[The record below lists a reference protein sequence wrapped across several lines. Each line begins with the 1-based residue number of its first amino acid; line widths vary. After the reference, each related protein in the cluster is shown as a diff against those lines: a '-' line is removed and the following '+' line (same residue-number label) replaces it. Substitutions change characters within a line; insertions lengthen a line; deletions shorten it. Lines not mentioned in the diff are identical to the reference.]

1 MSVGNQEDPGVNPT
15 DRMPPISDADMT
27 TEQRQAVAGY
37 AATRNTSVFE
47 GPFVPLLRSPEL
59 LDRVQ
64 RVGEYLR
71 YRNALP
77 RRLSEMA
84 ILIAARHWSQQFE
97 WNIHTADATTA
108 GLADLIITAIAEGR
122 RPSPLEEDEAA
133 VYDFCLELLH
143 NKSVSDAT
151 YGRALALAGDQGV
164 IDLVGLLGYYSL
176 LAMVMNTARTPI
188 RDDMTSALDRF
199 PV

>member
-37 AATRNTSVFE
+37 AATRNTSVFA

-108 GLADLIITAIAEGR
+108 GLADPVITAIAEGR
-122 RPSPLEEDEAA
+122 RPSPLEEDETA

-151 YGRALALAGDQGV
+151 YSRALALAGDQGV

-188 RDDMTSALDRF
+188 RDDMTSTLERF

>member
-188 RDDMTSALDRF
+188 RDDMTPTLERF

>member
-108 GLADLIITAIAEGR
+108 GLADLIITAISEGR

-188 RDDMTSALDRF
+188 RDDVTPTLERF

>member
-1 MSVGNQEDPGVNPT
+1 MNPT
-15 DRMPPISDADMT
+15 DRMPPIPDTDMT
-27 TEQRQAVAGY
+27 AEQRQAVADY
-37 AATRNTSVFE
+37 ASTRNTNVFE
-47 GPFVPLLRSPEL
+47 GPFVPLLRSPQL

-84 ILIAARHWSQQFE
+84 ILTAARHWSQQFE
-97 WNIHTADATTA
+97 WNIHAADAATA
-108 GLADLIITAIAEGR
+108 GLADAVIDAIAEGR
-122 RPSPLEEDEAA
+122 RPSTLIEDEAA

-143 NKSVSDAT
+143 NQSVSDTT
-151 YGRALALAGDQGV
+151 YNHAVALFGEPGV
-164 IDLVGLLGYYSL
+164 IDLVGILGYYSL

-188 RDDMTSALDRF
+188 RDGMTRSLEPF
-199 PV
+199 PG

>member
-27 TEQRQAVAGY
+27 TEQRQAVADY
-37 AATRNTSVFE
+37 AATRNTSIFE

-97 WNIHTADATTA
+97 WNIHTADATMA
-108 GLADLIITAIAEGR
+108 GLADAVITAIAEGR
-122 RPSPLEEDEAA
+122 RPSPMDEDEAA
-133 VYDFCLELLH
+133 VYDFCLELLL

-151 YGRALALAGDQGV
+151 YGRAVAISGDQGV

-188 RDDMTSALDRF
+188 RDDMTPTLERF

>member
-1 MSVGNQEDPGVNPT
+1 VGHEEDASVNPT
-15 DRMPPISDADMT
+15 DRMPPITDTNMT
-27 TEQRQAVAGY
+27 AEQRQAVADY
-37 AATRNTSVFE
+37 ASIRKTDVFE
-47 GPFVPLLRSPEL
+47 GPFVPLLRSPQL

-97 WNIHTADATTA
+97 WNIHAADAATA
-108 GLADLIITAIAEGR
+108 GLADAVIDAIAEGR
-122 RPSPLEEDEAA
+122 RPSTLVEDEAA

-143 NKSVSDAT
+143 NQSVSDTT
-151 YGRALALAGDQGV
+151 YDHAVALFGEPGV
-164 IDLVGLLGYYSL
+164 IDLVGILGYYSL

-188 RDDMTSALDRF
+188 RDGMTRSLEPF
-199 PV
+199 PA

>member
-97 WNIHTADATTA
+97 WNVHTADATTA
-108 GLADLIITAIAEGR
+108 GLADLIITAISEGR

-188 RDDMTSALDRF
+188 RDDVTPTLERF

>member
-97 WNIHTADATTA
+97 WNIHTSDATTA
-108 GLADLIITAIAEGR
+108 GLADAVITAIAEGR
-122 RPSPLEEDEAA
+122 RPSPLDEDEAA
-133 VYDFCLELLH
+133 VYDFCLELLL

-188 RDDMTSALDRF
+188 RDDMTAILERF
-199 PV
+199 PI

>member
-27 TEQRQAVAGY
+27 TEQRQAVADY
-37 AATRNTSVFE
+37 AATRNTSIFE

-97 WNIHTADATTA
+97 WNVHTADATTA
-108 GLADLIITAIAEGR
+108 GLADLIITAISEGR

-188 RDDMTSALDRF
+188 RDDVTPTLERF

>member
-97 WNIHTADATTA
+97 WNIHTADATMA
-108 GLADLIITAIAEGR
+108 GLADAVITAIAEGR

-133 VYDFCLELLH
+133 VYDFCLELLL

-151 YGRALALAGDQGV
+151 YGRAVAISGDQGV

-188 RDDMTSALDRF
+188 RDDMTPTLERF

>member
-64 RVGEYLR
+64 RVGY
-71 YRNALP
+71 
-77 RRLSEMA
+77 
-84 ILIAARHWSQQFE
+84 
-97 WNIHTADATTA
+97 A
-108 GLADLIITAIAEGR
+108 GR
-122 RPSPLEEDEAA
+122 
-133 VYDFCLELLH
+133 
-143 NKSVSDAT
+143 
-151 YGRALALAGDQGV
+151 
-164 IDLVGLLGYYSL
+164 LVGENISETYETELET
-176 LAMVMNTARTPI
+176 LAAWMEEPATRNVILDASARDMGFAWYQENNGKIWWTLVTGAPGMSSTPGGVEVASN
-188 RDDMTSALDRF
+188 DF
-199 PV
+199 

>member
-84 ILIAARHWSQQFE
+84 NLIAARHWSQQFE
-97 WNIHTADATTA
+97 WNVHTADATTA
-108 GLADLIITAIAEGR
+108 GLADLIITAISEGR

-188 RDDMTSALDRF
+188 RDDVTPILERF

>member
-1 MSVGNQEDPGVNPT
+1 
-15 DRMPPISDADMT
+15 MT
-27 TEQRQAVAGY
+27 TEQRQAVADY
-37 AATRNTSVFE
+37 AATRNTSIFE

-97 WNIHTADATTA
+97 WNIHTADATMA
-108 GLADLIITAIAEGR
+108 GLADAVITAIAEGR
-122 RPSPLEEDEAA
+122 RPSPMDEDEAA
-133 VYDFCLELLH
+133 VYDFCLELLL

-151 YGRALALAGDQGV
+151 YGRAVAISGDQGV

-188 RDDMTSALDRF
+188 RDDMTPTLERF

>member
-15 DRMPPISDADMT
+15 DRMPPIPDADMT
-27 TEQRQAVAGY
+27 TEQRQAVADY
-37 AATRNTSVFE
+37 AATRNTSIFE

-97 WNIHTADATTA
+97 WNIHTADATMA
-108 GLADLIITAIAEGR
+108 GLADAVITAIAEGR
-122 RPSPLEEDEAA
+122 RPSPMDEDEAA
-133 VYDFCLELLH
+133 VYDF
-143 NKSVSDAT
+143 
-151 YGRALALAGDQGV
+151 
-164 IDLVGLLGYYSL
+164 
-176 LAMVMNTARTPI
+176 
-188 RDDMTSALDRF
+188 
-199 PV
+199 

>member
-97 WNIHTADATTA
+97 WNVHTADATTA
-108 GLADLIITAIAEGR
+108 GLADLIITAISEGR

-188 RDDMTSALDRF
+188 RDDMTPTLERF

>member
-27 TEQRQAVAGY
+27 TEQRQAVADY
-37 AATRNTSVFE
+37 AATRNTSIFE

-97 WNIHTADATTA
+97 WNIHTADATMA
-108 GLADLIITAIAEGR
+108 GLADAVITAIAEGR
-122 RPSPLEEDEAA
+122 RPSPLEEDETA
-133 VYDFCLELLH
+133 VYDFCLELLL

-151 YGRALALAGDQGV
+151 YGRAVAISGDQGV

-188 RDDMTSALDRF
+188 RDDMTPTLERF